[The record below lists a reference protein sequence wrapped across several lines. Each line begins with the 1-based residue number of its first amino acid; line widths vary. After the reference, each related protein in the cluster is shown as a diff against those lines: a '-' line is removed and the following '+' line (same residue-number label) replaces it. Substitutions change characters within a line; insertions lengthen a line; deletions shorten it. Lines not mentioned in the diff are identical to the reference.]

1 MQGNTKAMNGTV
13 PRHNNERQSWTTSEE
28 EDTNMMYGFDMYSG
42 WWLIGMGMMV
52 LFWVAIILL
61 VIWVVRSLFP
71 HQVRSGHDQAL
82 ERLRQRYAEGSIKAA
97 EYEQAR
103 ARLEETPVG

>member
-1 MQGNTKAMNGTV
+1 
-13 PRHNNERQSWTTSEE
+13 
-28 EDTNMMYGFDMYSG
+28 MMYGMYSG

-71 HQVRSGHDQAL
+71 QQVPSGRDQAL
-82 ERLRQRYAEGSIKAA
+82 ETLRQRYSEGSINAA

-103 ARLEETPVG
+103 ARLEQIPVE

>member
-1 MQGNTKAMNGTV
+1 
-13 PRHNNERQSWTTSEE
+13 
-28 EDTNMMYGFDMYSG
+28 MMYGFGMYSG

-71 HQVRSGHDQAL
+71 RQMLSRHDQAL
-82 ERLRQRYAEGSIKAA
+82 ETLRQRYAAGEITAA

-103 ARLEETPVG
+103 ARLEQIPVA

>member
-1 MQGNTKAMNGTV
+1 MIRMRMMFQEENTNMM
-13 PRHNNERQSWTTSEE
+13 
-28 EDTNMMYGFDMYSG
+28 NMMYGLTG

-52 LFWVAIILL
+52 FFWVAIILL

-71 HQVRSGHDQAL
+71 REMRSGHDQAL
-82 ERLRQRYAEGSIKAA
+82 ETLQQRYAKGEINAA

-103 ARLEETPVG
+103 ARLEQIPVA

>member
-1 MQGNTKAMNGTV
+1 
-13 PRHNNERQSWTTSEE
+13 
-28 EDTNMMYGFDMYSG
+28 MMYGFGMYSG

-52 LFWVAIILL
+52 LFWIAIILL

-71 HQVRSGHDQAL
+71 HQVSPRHDHAL
-82 ERLRQRYAEGSIKAA
+82 ETLRQRYAEGSISAA

-103 ARLEETPVG
+103 ARLEQMPVA

>member
-1 MQGNTKAMNGTV
+1 
-13 PRHNNERQSWTTSEE
+13 
-28 EDTNMMYGFDMYSG
+28 MMYGFGDFSG

-52 LFWVAIILL
+52 LFWIAIILL

-71 HQVRSGHDQAL
+71 RQVRSGHDQMM
-82 ERLRQRYAEGSIKAA
+82 ETLRRRFAEGSINAA

-103 ARLEETPVG
+103 TRLEQTPVA

>member
-1 MQGNTKAMNGTV
+1 
-13 PRHNNERQSWTTSEE
+13 
-28 EDTNMMYGFDMYSG
+28 MMYGFGMFGG

-61 VIWVVRSLFP
+61 VVWVVRSLVP
-71 HQVRSGHDQAL
+71 RERSSGHDQAL
-82 ERLRQRYAEGSIKAA
+82 EILQQRYTKGEINAA

-103 ARLEETPVG
+103 ARVEEIPVA

>member
-1 MQGNTKAMNGTV
+1 
-13 PRHNNERQSWTTSEE
+13 
-28 EDTNMMYGFDMYSG
+28 MMYGVDMYSS

-52 LFWVAIILL
+52 LFWIAIILL

-71 HQVRSGHDQAL
+71 RQVRSEHDQAL
-82 ERLRQRYAEGSIKAA
+82 EILRQRYAAGEINAA

-103 ARLEETPVG
+103 ARLEEVPVL